1 MSIQRTIQ
9 TGLLIGNNLQTAAL
23 RSQVAQM
30 QRLAVAQQSQQ
41 TEIEGARQII
51 FEAHKLLDTAEC
63 NLQIDPLGSVYTVRM
78 AQFSA
83 CYLNEGTLPNL
94 GDKQA
99 LYQNQRRG
107 ADLLARGEPLLAPEA
122 AQAMHRL
129 AWLQQVRAAL
139 FQFQTWLV
147 IAERLRGS
155 AYLFIPPPGFIRGL
169 ILFVAGQLAGALFA
183 GYVLLLSQ
191 ILALIAFVCFN
202 GITLIFADIHFRQ
215 SLLRKCNVLA
225 QTAGGWVGPQMRA
238 PVARRLAE
246 QLRAQLSSWD
256 YRSTSK
262 TSKEAGKEL
271 AQLDE
276 EIAHIRQVYFSAN

>member
-1 MSIQRTIQ
+1 MSIQRSIQ

-30 QRLAVAQQSQQ
+30 QQLAVAQQSQQ
-41 TEIEGARQII
+41 NEIEGARQII
-51 FEAHKLLDTAEC
+51 FEAHKLLDTAER
-63 NLQIDPLGSVYTVRM
+63 NLQTDPLGAVYTVRM

-83 CYLNEGTLPNL
+83 RYLDEGALPNL

-107 ADLLARGEPLLAPEA
+107 ADLLARGESLLAPEA

-129 AWLQQVRAAL
+129 VWLHQIRATL
-139 FQFQTWLV
+139 FQFHTWLQ

-155 AYLFIPPPGFIRGL
+155 AFLFVPPPGFVRGL
-169 ILFVAGQLAGALFA
+169 ILFIAGQLFGALFA

-191 ILALIAFVCFN
+191 ILALIVFVCFN
-202 GITLIFADIHFRQ
+202 GITLIFADIFFRQ
-215 SLLRKCNVLA
+215 RLLGKCNVLA
-225 QTAGGWVGPQMRA
+225 QTAGGWVGPQMRT

-262 TSKEAGKEL
+262 TSEEAGKEL
-271 AQLDE
+271 AKLDQ
-276 EIAHIRQVYFSAN
+276 EIAHIRQVYFSGN